1 MLILMFAAFT
11 PARLAGIRTNNAYF
25 RRLAA
30 SQAHQ
35 LRSSITDN
43 SALHIQLDT
52 ARHHFNIFLLR
63 TG

>member
-1 MLILMFAAFT
+1 MLIIMFAAFIS
-11 PARLAGIRTNNAYF
+11 ARLTGIRANNAYF

-35 LRSSITDN
+35 LRSGITN
-43 SALHIQLDT
+43 GSTLHIQLDT
-52 ARHHFNIFLLR
+52 ARHHFNIVFLR